1 MEKRMQ
7 LTPDSLV
14 TMNLGLM
21 GIFLVAATTAA
32 YHYAR
37 LDLTLKFQKDQL
49 NEAFKKIR
57 ELEKRG

>member
-1 MEKRMQ
+1 MQ

-21 GIFLVAATTAA
+21 GIFLVAATTGA

-37 LDLTLKFQKDQL
+37 LDLTLKFQATQL